1 MSKFRERLARE
12 IPAWIQMG
20 WVTRQ
25 NADEILKSVSSAE
38 SKSPNKLVF
47 ALLIL
52 GVILLGAGVVTFFAA
67 HWTGMAK
74 IYKLSLLFGGIWTAY
89 GLASWFRENRPDSSI
104 WQAFLLL
111 GVILFG
117 SNIFLIAQIYHLDA
131 HYPNGVLLWA
141 AGALLTAVMMEAQAP
156 IYPAIGLSVLWGGF
170 ETLNF
175 DHPFFWQFLILWI
188 VILFPIYKQAWKPA
202 AHAAMIGLLIWTF
215 MELVHFSFRNPRI
228 ATLMIES
235 MFLAYLGLFLLGKIL
250 DSESD
255 PSVLSSPFQR
265 YALSAQLFSLYL
277 LTIPIFFERNWNWE
291 LARQAIPF
299 NGMMPW
305 NLFFL
310 ALAGLIMI
318 LMIWYRLKRE
328 SPGDLSLMGVGYG
341 IIFLVLV
348 LMGLNLMNLN
358 GLEVKLDGNL
368 IAILFNLVF
377 FGGLVWLVYYGVRRQ
392 ETFIVNLSFAFFA
405 LTLISRYF
413 DTFWPLLNRSYFF
426 MLGGLILIAGGFFME
441 RQRRKLTRNMV

>member
-1 MSKFRERLARE
+1 MRKFKERLARE
-12 IPAWIQMG
+12 IPAWIQKG

-25 NADEILKSVSSAE
+25 NADEILNSVSTAD
-38 SKSPNKLVF
+38 SKNPNKLVF

-52 GVILLGAGVVTFFAA
+52 GVILLGSGVITFFAA
-67 HWTGMAK
+67 HWNGMAK
-74 IYKLSLLFGGIWTAY
+74 IIKLSLLFGGIWTAY

-104 WQAFLLL
+104 WQGFLLL

-141 AGALLTAVMMEAQAP
+141 AGALLTAMMMEAQAP
-156 IYPAIGLSVLWGGF
+156 IYPAIFLSVLWGGF

-215 MELVHFSFRNPRI
+215 MEFIHYSFRNPSVS
-228 ATLMIES
+228 TLIIES
-235 MFLAYLGLFLLGKIL
+235 IFLAYLGLFLFGKIL
-250 DSESD
+250 NSYSE
-255 PSVLSSPFQR
+255 PSVLSSPFQK

-277 LTIPIFFERNWNWE
+277 LTFPLFFERSRTWE
-291 LARQAIPF
+291 LARQMIPA
-299 NGMMPW
+299 NGIMPW
-305 NLFFL
+305 NFLFL
-310 ALAGLIMI
+310 ALAGLII
-318 LMIWYRLKRE
+318 VLMVWYRLKRE
-328 SPGDLSLMGVGYG
+328 SPGDLSLMGAGYG
-341 IIFLVLV
+341 IIFLVL
-348 LMGLNLMNLN
+348 LLIGFNLMNLN
-358 GLEVKLDGNL
+358 GFAFDISGNL
-368 IAILFNLVF
+368 MAILFNLVF
-377 FGGLVWLVYYGVRRQ
+377 FGGLVWLVYYGVRNQ

-413 DTFWPLLNRSYFF
+413 DTFWSLLNRSYFF
-426 MLGGLILIAGGFFME
+426 MLGGLLLIAGGFFLE
-441 RQRRKLTRNMV
+441 RQRRKLTRQLV